1 MGLCASKEERPN
13 SDIIKPRIN
22 NNIQE
27 KTDINNDKPLVENN
41 FNNKNPSIHIINT
54 RSTAG
59 NEGSVKN
66 IDNTD
71 SIKNNQKIEANGN
84 TNTNINSNVNES
96 PIKAEDMLKSS
107 ENNEQPNNLSVQQ
120 NGEVVSGGNL
130 LKPLSKDASITER
143 SVDSNSPL
151 QQQFIKNI
159 IPGKTSPTANRQ
171 AEKSPNNFKFSTSNL
186 LKQEPNNKNKNL
198 EKQGIGIINNKNQI
212 AKQQL
217 LDDSHKVLLLGV
229 GESGKSTVLKQFKV
243 LHQGGYSQEELI
255 KMKEAIYNN
264 LLDIASDIITARNKF
279 KIPITDDDL
288 KGYPSIKDAVSF
300 QNVLKMAIPDRSE
313 YIKNNN
319 KDGTNKEEEKN
330 EEDDEEEDE
339 PEEETENEYI
349 SNIESLPPIF
359 FAYLAILWNTP
370 ATQALLHSKHRKYF
384 HLLGN
389 APYFI
394 SRLEKISE
402 KDYVPT
408 VEDVL
413 KCRVKTKG
421 IQETYVKMKDG
432 DITLHICDVGGQRV
446 ERKKW
451 IYCFSNVSIL
461 IFCVSLSDYDR
472 PLREDSKV
480 NALSESIELF
490 DSIVNSKWFVN
501 TQVMLFL
508 NKIDVFL
515 QKLPSSPIKNYF
527 PNYKGEDTDAK
538 ASVKHIL
545 GLLKERNRSNLVLY
559 PHITQAT
566 DSSNI
571 ELVFTAMAEVVM
583 ENRIKKSGAI

>member
-1 MGLCASKEERPN
+1 
-13 SDIIKPRIN
+13 
-22 NNIQE
+22 
-27 KTDINNDKPLVENN
+27 
-41 FNNKNPSIHIINT
+41 
-54 RSTAG
+54 
-59 NEGSVKN
+59 
-66 IDNTD
+66 
-71 SIKNNQKIEANGN
+71 
-84 TNTNINSNVNES
+84 
-96 PIKAEDMLKSS
+96 
-107 ENNEQPNNLSVQQ
+107 
-120 NGEVVSGGNL
+120 
-130 LKPLSKDASITER
+130 
-143 SVDSNSPL
+143 
-151 QQQFIKNI
+151 
-159 IPGKTSPTANRQ
+159 
-171 AEKSPNNFKFSTSNL
+171 
-186 LKQEPNNKNKNL
+186 
-198 EKQGIGIINNKNQI
+198 
-212 AKQQL
+212 
-217 LDDSHKVLLLGV
+217 KVLLLGV

-255 KMKEAIYNN
+255 KMKGPIYNN

-288 KGYPSIKDAVSF
+288 KGYPK
-300 QNVLKMAIPDRSE
+300 
-313 YIKNNN
+313 
-319 KDGTNKEEEKN
+319 
-330 EEDDEEEDE
+330 
-339 PEEETENEYI
+339 TENEYI

-527 PNYKGEDTDAK
+527 SNYKGKDTDAK